1 MDWNKTKTIFIIVFS
16 ILNVFLFS
24 LYLNRYNEDLGV
36 KVLSSV
42 APIEDRLLL
51 DNIKIPKIENTIQ
64 DASYVSGNVH
74 MFTSEELDTLEHQIV
89 ELKNGYSVKA
99 IFDEP
104 IEITEENTV
113 EKILKENILKSDSYK
128 LWEVD
133 EDSNTATFFQKVNGR
148 LVYFNQNAKVTLYWN
163 DENEVVRYEQTIL
176 DNLEDYK
183 ESKKLLPQLQAIEA
197 LHNSA
202 LLKPNAK
209 VKAIELGYSTLVQ
222 LTETQVFAPTWKVQV
237 KLEDGTLEEYF
248 VNAVEGRIIEIPK
261 EVEQTSLR

>member
-89 ELKNGYSVKA
+89 ELKNG
-99 IFDEP
+99 
-104 IEITEENTV
+104 
-113 EKILKENILKSDSYK
+113 
-128 LWEVD
+128 
-133 EDSNTATFFQKVNGR
+133 
-148 LVYFNQNAKVTLYWN
+148 TL
-163 DENEVVRYEQTIL
+163 
-176 DNLEDYK
+176 
-183 ESKKLLPQLQAIEA
+183 
-197 LHNSA
+197 
-202 LLKPNAK
+202 
-209 VKAIELGYSTLVQ
+209 
-222 LTETQVFAPTWKVQV
+222 
-237 KLEDGTLEEYF
+237 
-248 VNAVEGRIIEIPK
+248 
-261 EVEQTSLR
+261 